1 MKRRILSLSAFL
13 LFAFCGLCNVAFAD
27 DSYTLTVTV
36 IGSGSVVK
44 SPDQATYVWGTN
56 VTLNATASVG
66 WTFAG
71 WSVDASGSVNPT
83 VVNMTRNKAVTA
95 TFTQDQFVDKFI
107 GNPLLILAALMVIV
121 AVAYAYHK
129 IRK

>member
-13 LFAFCGLCNVAFAD
+13 LFAFCGLFNVAFAD
-27 DSYTLTVTV
+27 DS
-36 IGSGSVVK
+36 
-44 SPDQATYVWGTN
+44 
-56 VTLNATASVG
+56 
-66 WTFAG
+66 
-71 WSVDASGSVNPT
+71 
-83 VVNMTRNKAVTA
+83 
-95 TFTQDQFVDKFI
+95 FVDKFI